1 MIDHERMYLQELKDF
16 QTTER
21 IMKNIFNKY
30 GLKVELIQNP
40 LFSHIDTKLMVNKKH
55 RYNIEIKERTQDM
68 EKYKTLPLKVKK
80 YINILKCTEKNIKP
94 LVIYLVNNEEY
105 YIFNLREIDLNKCE
119 FDNWF
124 INKVE
129 FDKNQIKDEIPTLF
143 IPICQAIYK
152 GKIQ

>member
-16 QTTER
+16 QTTEK
-21 IMKNIFNKY
+21 IMKGIFNKY
-30 GLKVELIQNP
+30 GFKVELIHNP
-40 LFSHIDTKLMVNKKH
+40 LFSHIDTKLIVNNKH
-55 RYNIEIKERTQDM
+55 RYNVEIKERTQDM
-68 EKYKTLPLKVKK
+68 VKYDTLPLKVKK
-80 YINILKCTEKNIKP
+80 YINILKNTENNIKP

-105 YIFNLREIDLNKCE
+105 FIFNLREIDLNKCE

-129 FDKNQIKDEIPTLF
+129 YDKNQIKDEIPTLF
-143 IPICQAIYK
+143 IPINQAKYK

>member
-40 LFSHIDTKLMVNKKH
+40 LYSHIDTKLMVNEKH
-55 RYNIEIKERTQDM
+55 RYNVEIKERTQDM

-80 YINILKCTEKNIKP
+80 YINILKCTDENIKP

-119 FDNWF
+119 WGNWF

>member
-1 MIDHERMYLQELKDF
+1 MIDKNKMYLQELKDF

-21 IMKNIFNKY
+21 IMKNIFKKY
-30 GLKVELIQNP
+30 GLNVELIQNP
-40 LFSHIDTKLMVNKKH
+40 LYSHIDTKLLVNKKH
-55 RYNIEIKERTQDM
+55 RYNVEIKERTQNM
-68 EKYKTLPLKVKK
+68 EKYDTLPLKVKK
-80 YINILKCTEKNIKP
+80 YINILKNTEKNIKP
-94 LVIYLVNNEEY
+94 LVIYLVNNKEY
-105 YIFNLREIDLNKCE
+105 FIFNLRQIDLNKCE

-152 GKIQ
+152 GKIN